1 MATSVRR
8 AGNRGIR
15 KSGVRGKFED
25 AGDHAVVSSI
35 YGMAHACGKK
45 TIAEFVERHEK
56 AALLQ
61 EKGVDFGLGH

>member
-1 MATSVRR
+1 
-8 AGNRGIR
+8 
-15 KSGVRGKFED
+15 
-25 AGDHAVVSSI
+25 VSSI
-35 YGMAHACGKK
+35 YGMAHACGKE